1 VHEAV
6 TDAPKEAVPDSGA
19 IIAATKLHVPVPRR
33 GLVPRDGLIDAL
45 TADSA
50 RKLTLVAA
58 PPGFGKTTL
67 LVEWNACEREE
78 RPFAWLSLDPADNDP
93 VRFWG
98 GVIQALR
105 TVEPGV
111 GAAALA
117 TLRARNVSL
126 VEVVLPLLLNDL
138 AALGRRL
145 VLVLDDLHLVGEPR
159 IHESLDFFV
168 AQLPAS
174 LHLALATR
182 ADPPLPLARY
192 RARGEMT
199 EVRAVQLR
207 FSDAET
213 RALLNGILRLG
224 LEVDD
229 VARLQRRTEG
239 WAAGLYLAALSL
251 RGREDARDF
260 IESFAGDDRQIVDYL
275 SSEVLAGQPAE
286 LRDFLVRT
294 SILERFCGPLCDAVT
309 GGAGAARVLEAV
321 ERKNLFLVPLD
332 RTRHWYR
339 YHHLFGELLRHEL
352 QRTAPESV
360 PELHRRAHDWFRAR
374 GLVPE
379 AIQHATAAGDV
390 DGARELTALHWND
403 AFNQGRLDTVAGWL
417 DALPEEAVRADH
429 RLCEAGA
436 WLALDRGRMAD
447 AERWIERAEAGSAA
461 EAGSG
466 AEAAVLRAVH
476 SFKAG
481 DLGRAQRAARRVLQL
496 EPEGPSFARFVAHCI
511 LGVTQYWGGAPTE
524 ARATLAAAAE
534 LAGATENDLG
544 QSYVLGYLGLL
555 EVDRGDLDQ
564 GDRLGREATELSDDP
579 GFVEHFV
586 TMMGHLARGRVEER
600 RGRLLE
606 AERELARALELARR
620 GAGAVELAAAL
631 LALARV
637 RQSRGE
643 RAEARALLAEGREA
657 LAGAEDA
664 GTLER
669 ALSAAERAM
678 RPAPRAPDR
687 GDELTERELSVL
699 RMLAGELSRREIAD
713 ALFVSLDTVKTHTRG
728 IYRKLG
734 ASSREEAVG
743 RGRELGLL

>member
-1 VHEAV
+1 VEEAV
-6 TDAPKEAVPDSGA
+6 TDAPEEAVPDSGA

-33 GLVPRDGLIDAL
+33 GLVPRDGLIGAL
-45 TADSA
+45 TANGI

-67 LVEWNACEREE
+67 LAEWNASEREE
-78 RPFAWLSLDPADNDP
+78 RPFAWLSLDRADNDP

-98 GVIQALR
+98 GVIEALR
-105 TVEPGV
+105 TVEPDV

-126 VEVVLPLLLNDL
+126 VEVVLPLLVNDL
-138 AALGRRL
+138 AGLDRGV

-168 AQLPAS
+168 AHLPAS

-199 EVRAVQLR
+199 EVRAAQLR

-275 SSEVLAGQPAE
+275 SSEVLAGQRAE

-309 GGAGAARVLEAV
+309 GGEGAAGVLEAV
-321 ERKNLFLVPLD
+321 ERQNLFLVPLD
-332 RTRHWYR
+332 RTRSWYR

-360 PELHRRAHDWFRAR
+360 PELHRRAHDWFRER

-390 DGARELTALHWND
+390 DGARELIALHWNE
-403 AFNQGRLDTVAGWL
+403 AFNQGSLDTVAGWL

-447 AERWIERAEAGSAA
+447 AERWIERAEARSAGD
-461 EAGSG
+461 AGSG
-466 AEAAVLRAVH
+466 GDAAVLRAVH

-496 EPEGPSFARFVAHCI
+496 EPEGASFPRFVAHCI
-511 LGVTQYWGGAPTE
+511 LGVTQYWGGEPTDG
-524 ARATLAAAAE
+524 RATLAVAAE
-534 LAGATENDLG
+534 LARATGNDLG
-544 QSYVLGYLGLL
+544 QGYVLGYLALI
-555 EVDRGDLDQ
+555 EVDRGDIDE
-564 GDRLGREATELSDDP
+564 GDRLGREATELSEDP

-586 TMMGHLARGRVEER
+586 TMMGHLARGKVQER
-600 RGRLLE
+600 RGRLVE

-643 RAEARALLAEGREA
+643 REEVRALLEEARRA
-657 LAGAEDA
+657 LAGSEDV

-678 RPAPRAPDR
+678 RPAPRTPDR
-687 GDELTERELSVL
+687 GDELTDRELSVL
-699 RMLAGELSRREIAD
+699 RLLASELSRRQIAD

-734 ASSREEAVG
+734 ASSREQAVG
-743 RGRELGLL
+743 RAREAGLL

>member
-111 GAAALA
+111 SAAALA

-321 ERKNLFLVPLD
+321 ERQNLFLVPLD
-332 RTRHWYR
+332 RTRDWYR

-352 QRTAPESV
+352 QRTAPQSL

-379 AIQHATAAGDV
+379 AIQHATTAGDV
-390 DGARELTALHWND
+390 DGARELIALHWND

-436 WLALDRGRMAD
+436 WLALDRGRTAD
-447 AERWIERAEAGSAA
+447 AERWIERAEAGSAG

-481 DLGRAQRAARRVLQL
+481 DLGRAQRAARRVRQL
-496 EPEGPSFARFVAHCI
+496 EPEGASFAHFVAHCI
-511 LGVTQYWGGAPTE
+511 LGVTQYWGGAPTD

-534 LAGATENDLG
+534 LARATENDLG
-544 QSYVLGYLGLL
+544 QSYVLGYLALI
-555 EVDRGDLDQ
+555 EVDRGDLDE

-643 RAEARALLAEGREA
+643 REEVRALLEEARRA
-657 LAGAEDA
+657 LAGSEDV

-678 RPAPRAPDR
+678 RPAPRTPDR
-687 GDELTERELSVL
+687 GDELTDRELSVL
-699 RMLAGELSRREIAD
+699 RLLASELSRRQIAD

-734 ASSREEAVG
+734 ASSREQAVG
-743 RGRELGLL
+743 RAREAGLL

>member
-6 TDAPKEAVPDSGA
+6 TDAPEEAVPDSGA

-33 GLVPRDGLIDAL
+33 GLVPRDGLINAL
-45 TADSA
+45 TADGA

-67 LVEWNACEREE
+67 LVEWNASEREE

-98 GVIQALR
+98 GVIEALR

-138 AALGRRL
+138 AGLDRRL

-199 EVRAVQLR
+199 EVRAAQLR
-207 FSDAET
+207 FSDTET

-251 RGREDARDF
+251 HGREDARDF

-286 LRDFLVRT
+286 LRDFLLRT

-321 ERKNLFLVPLD
+321 ERQNLFLVPLD
-332 RTRHWYR
+332 RTRNWYR

-352 QRTAPESV
+352 QRTAPEFV

-390 DGARELTALHWND
+390 DGSRELIALHWND

-417 DALPEEAVRADH
+417 DALPEEAVRTDH

-447 AERWIERAEAGSAA
+447 AERWIERAEAGSAG

-496 EPEGPSFARFVAHCI
+496 EPEGASFARFVAHCI
-511 LGVTQYWGGAPTE
+511 LGVTQYWGGAPSD

-544 QSYVLGYLGLL
+544 QSYVFGYLALI

-564 GDRLGREATELSDDP
+564 GDRLGREARELSDDP

-586 TMMGHLARGRVEER
+586 TMMGHLARGKVEER

-643 RAEARALLAEGREA
+643 REEARALLAEGREA
-657 LAGAEDA
+657 LAGSEDV

-669 ALSAAERAM
+669 ALSAAERAL